1 MDRMTWVREQQQLI
15 SDWTTALNIVIAR
28 IAGGA
33 PVVLACEG
41 CGEVLGVLHVIDH
54 IVRCAECERAQEAA
68 PRSLTV

>member
-1 MDRMTWVREQQQLI
+1 MDTITWVREQQRLI
-15 SDWTTALNIVIAR
+15 SEWTIALNIVIDR

-41 CGEVLGVLHVIDH
+41 CGEALGVFHVLDH

-68 PRSLTV
+68 PRSLTA